1 MKKIDKITDYVS
13 DLFDRYCMHSFG
25 FFSDYDE
32 DTDSTVEVPLF
43 RTGMVDD
50 ETLEKISIHFGLT
63 KEEIKNT
70 DANAAERYWNKYP
83 FFSLYHQYRHLW
95 AWNQQYKDPEPT
107 ATERLMNAIF
117 GDNKG
122 ISVRVR
128 YDLASVKE
136 RLIEQL
142 KEYDKL
148 IPGTYHEDA
157 EITDLKIAT
166 QTIFSF
172 PQCPEMVRS
181 FVEMVNRL
189 KELFFKAIEQDLCG
203 DEVNELNFLA
213 TWLIAKD
220 RVDIGTVVTYDNI
233 LRFREIYR
241 KENLDNF
248 YDYVVIKAPF
258 FDCCPWRCQ
267 EFFDDVS
274 LVQEYVDVFPL
285 AKSKMREFG
294 MELTKFSCEFVW
306 SDATPITYSDEE
318 EQELLDFD
326 DICGLEHIPPE
337 KRAKERTHIY
347 VDKNRSEIYGWGS
360 YIKTLKKAYG
370 PVSKGGVVA
379 PMRIPFTLYE
389 ENALD
394 RVNARIAAKR
404 GGNANG

>member
-1 MKKIDKITDYVS
+1 MKKIDRITDYVS

-32 DTDSTVEVPLF
+32 ETDSTVDVPLF
-43 RTGMVDD
+43 RTGKVDD
-50 ETLEKISIHFGLT
+50 ETLTKISVHFGLT

-95 AWNQQYKDPEPT
+95 AWNQKYKDPEPT
-107 ATERLMNAIF
+107 ATEYLFNAIF
-117 GDNKG
+117 CDRRG
-122 ISVRVR
+122 IPVRIR
-128 YDLASVKE
+128 YNLASVKE

-148 IPGTYHEDA
+148 FPGTYHEGA
-157 EITDLKIAT
+157 EILDLKIAT

-172 PQCPEMVRS
+172 PQCPDMVRS

-189 KELFFKAIEQDLCG
+189 KELFFKAITQDLCE
-203 DEVNELNFLA
+203 DEANELNFLA

-220 RVDIGTVVTYDNI
+220 RVDINTIVTYDNI

-241 KENLDNF
+241 KENLESF

-258 FDCCPWRCQ
+258 FDSCPWRCQ
-267 EFFDDVS
+267 EFFDDIS
-274 LVQEYVDVFPL
+274 LVQEYVDVYPL
-285 AKSKMREFG
+285 AKSKMRQFG
-294 MELTKFSCEFVW
+294 MELTKFSCDFQW
-306 SDATPITYSDEE
+306 SDAKPITFSDEE
-318 EQELLDFD
+318 ELELADFD
-326 DICGLEHIPPE
+326 DICGLEHTPIE
-337 KRAKERTHIY
+337 ERAKERTRIF
-347 VDKNRSEIYGWGS
+347 VEKNRSEIYGWGS
-360 YIKTLKKAYG
+360 YIKTLKKVYG

-379 PMRIPFTLYE
+379 PVRVPFTLRE

-394 RVNARIAAKR
+394 RVSARIAAR
-404 GGNANG
+404 HGGNANG